1 MAESGNNKIQRGD
14 IIHLEYDLWIAED
27 DILFD
32 TTSKELADKHE
43 ISDENTI
50 YQPRALI
57 VDEGKAVSGLYKSL
71 LEAEVG
77 KDYEIEIPPEDGLG
91 NRDPK
96 LVEWH
101 KTQDIERQKL
111 EPIVGKEI
119 TVKDKSGREKT
130 GIVTMVTPRRTR
142 VDYNNPLAGK
152 TLKYKYKVV
161 DKASEVEDKV
171 STILEMDFGRK
182 DDFDINYENDAVNI
196 KLPDVCKY
204 DQMWL
209 IAKYKV
215 VNDLREYAGLTKIRF
230 IEEYVKKEEEEEK
243 AEGSDENKE
252 GTPKEDDGTKDLG
265 EEKEVAEPDNKE
277 VEEKMASEPENKE
290 EGKVLEQ
297 PKEENPEDTKSPEED
312 HGEDNPQEE
321 KNE

>member
-1 MAESGNNKIQRGD
+1 MAENEINKIARGD
-14 IIHLEYDLWIAED
+14 IIHLEYDLWIADD

-43 ISDENTI
+43 ISDEHTT
-50 YQPRALI
+50 YEPRALI

-71 LEAEVG
+71 LNAEVG
-77 KDYEIEIPPEDGLG
+77 KEYEVEIPPEEGLG
-91 NRDPK
+91 TRDPK

-101 KTQDIERQKL
+101 KTQEMERQKL
-111 EPIVGKEI
+111 EPMVGKEI
-119 TVKDKSGREKT
+119 TVKDKNGRERT
-130 GIVTMVTPRRTR
+130 GVVTMVTPRRTR

-161 DKASEVEDKV
+161 DRAAEVAEKV

-182 DDFDINYENDAVNI
+182 DEFEVTTGDDEVDI

-204 DQMWL
+204 DQLWL

-230 IEEYVKKEEEEEK
+230 IEEYLKKEEEKKEE
-243 AEGSDENKE
+243 AEGEAIEE
-252 GTPKEDDGTKDLG
+252 GG
-265 EEKEVAEPDNKE
+265 AE
-277 VEEKMASEPENKE
+277 E
-290 EGKVLEQ
+290 EGKEGKEGDVEEEVKEDKETEAA
-297 PKEENPEDTKSPEED
+297 PEVIKEEVKEEPSGETKE
-312 HGEDNPQEE
+312 EE
-321 KNE
+321 KTEEV

>member
-1 MAESGNNKIQRGD
+1 MTDSENNKIQRGD
-14 IIHLEYDLWIAED
+14 IIHLEYDLWITED

-32 TTSKELADKHE
+32 TTSKELADEHE
-43 ISDENTI
+43 ISDENTV

-71 LEAEVG
+71 LNAEVG

-91 NRDPK
+91 TRDPK

-101 KTQDIERQKL
+101 KTQEIERQKL
-111 EPIVGKEI
+111 EPMVGKEI
-119 TVKDKSGREKT
+119 TVKDKSGRERT

-161 DKASEVEDKV
+161 NKAQGIEDKV

-182 DDFDINYENDAVNI
+182 DDFEIKTQDDTVDI

-204 DQMWL
+204 DQLWL

-215 VNDLREYAGLTKIRF
+215 VNDLREYAGLMKIRF
-230 IEEYVKKEEEEEK
+230 IEEYLKKEEKEEVSEEE
-243 AEGSDENKE
+243 E
-252 GTPKEDDGTKDLG
+252 GTPQEKDGTESEGEGGEDKPKG
-265 EEKEVAEPDNKE
+265 EVKEVQPETQEGKTEEKI
-277 VEEKMASEPENKE
+277 
-290 EGKVLEQ
+290 
-297 PKEENPEDTKSPEED
+297 PEEIKD
-312 HGEDNPQEE
+312 E
-321 KNE
+321 

>member
-1 MAESGNNKIQRGD
+1 MAEDENIKIARGD

-32 TTSKELADKHE
+32 TTSKELADEHE
-43 ISDENTI
+43 ISDENTT
-50 YQPRALI
+50 YEPRALI

-71 LEAEVG
+71 LNAEVG
-77 KDYEIEIPPEDGLG
+77 KEYEIEIPPEEGLG
-91 NRDPK
+91 TRDPK

-101 KTQDIERQKL
+101 KTQEMERQKL

-119 TVKDKSGREKT
+119 TVKDKNGRERT
-130 GIVTMVTPRRTR
+130 GVVTMVTPRRTR

-161 DKASEVEDKV
+161 DKAGEVMEKV

-182 DDFDINYENDAVNI
+182 DDFEVTQSDDTVDI

-204 DQMWL
+204 DQLWL

-215 VNDLREYAGLTKIRF
+215 VNDLREYAGLNKIRF
-230 IEEYVKKEEEEEK
+230 IEEYVKKEEEQKEEEK
-243 AEGSDENKE
+243 EASEEG
-252 GTPKEDDGTKDLG
+252 G
-265 EEKEVAEPDNKE
+265 EEKEEGEPEEAKKDEAEAKE
-277 VEEKMASEPENKE
+277 EVSEEKKEEAEVTEEAPEETKEEEKVEEAKE
-290 EGKVLEQ
+290 E
-297 PKEENPEDTKSPEED
+297 
-312 HGEDNPQEE
+312 
-321 KNE
+321 

>member
-1 MAESGNNKIQRGD
+1 MADSENNKIQRKD
-14 IIHLEYDLWIAED
+14 IIHLEYDLWITED

-43 ISDENTI
+43 ISDEDTV

-71 LEAEVG
+71 LNAEVG
-77 KDYEIEIPPEDGLG
+77 KDYEIEIPPDEGLG
-91 NRDPK
+91 IRDPK

-101 KTQDIERQKL
+101 KTQEIERQKL

-119 TVKDKSGREKT
+119 TVKDKSGRERT

-152 TLKYKYKVV
+152 TLKYNYKVV
-161 DKASEVEDKV
+161 DKAQGIEDKV

-182 DDFDINYENDAVNI
+182 DDFEIKTLDDTVEI

-204 DQMWL
+204 DQLWL

-215 VNDLREYAGLTKIRF
+215 VNDLREYAGIMKIRF
-230 IEEYVKKEEEEEK
+230 IEEYLKKEKEEEVSEE
-243 AEGSDENKE
+243 AE
-252 GTPKEDDGTKDLG
+252 GTPEEKDGTQLNEQEGKPKD
-265 EEKEVAEPDNKE
+265 EVKETTHETQEKK
-277 VEEKMASEPENKE
+277 VEEQISQE
-290 EGKVLEQ
+290 
-297 PKEENPEDTKSPEED
+297 TKDE
-312 HGEDNPQEE
+312 
-321 KNE
+321 

>member
-1 MAESGNNKIQRGD
+1 MADDENIKIARGD

-27 DILFD
+27 DLLFD

-43 ISDENTI
+43 ISEEDTI

-77 KDYEIEIPPEDGLG
+77 KEYEIEVPPEEGLG
-91 NRDPK
+91 VRDPK

-101 KTQDIERQKL
+101 KTQEMERQKL
-111 EPIVGKEI
+111 EPIPGKEI
-119 TVKDKSGREKT
+119 TVKDKSGRERT
-130 GIVTMVTPRRTR
+130 GVVTMVTPRRTR

-161 DKASEVEDKV
+161 DKASEITEKV

-182 DDFDINYENDAVNI
+182 DEFEITTEDDAVNI

-215 VNDLREYAGLTKIRF
+215 VNDLREYAGLAKIRF
-230 IEEYVKKEEEEEK
+230 IEEYLKKEEEKKEE
-243 AEGSDENKE
+243 A
-252 GTPKEDDGTKDLG
+252 G
-265 EEKEVAEPDNKE
+265 EEKKE
-277 VEEKMASEPENKE
+277 
-290 EGKVLEQ
+290 
-297 PKEENPEDTKSPEED
+297 
-312 HGEDNPQEE
+312 GEAAEE
-321 KNE
+321 KNEGEDTKDKEGAEAKAEVESPQETEVIKEPSEENLNEKKVEEPKVEESGEETK

>member
-1 MAESGNNKIQRGD
+1 MAESGNDKIERGD

-27 DILFD
+27 EILFD

-50 YQPRALI
+50 YKPQALI

-101 KTQDIERQKL
+101 KTQEIERQKL

-182 DDFDINYENDAVNI
+182 DEFEIKYEDDAVNI

-215 VNDLREYAGLTKIRF
+215 VNDLREYAGLQKIRF
-230 IEEYVKKEEEEEK
+230 IEEYVKKEEEEKKEE
-243 AEGSDENKE
+243 AGEDKE
-252 GTPKEDDGTKDLG
+252 GTPKESDGTEDTG
-265 EEKEVAEPDNKE
+265 EEKEVAKPEKIE
-277 VEEKMASEPENKE
+277 GEEKQVAEPENVEGEKAIE
-290 EGKVLEQ
+290 EPEKDTTTDIEKPV
-297 PKEENPEDTKSPEED
+297 ENLREDR
-312 HGEDNPQEE
+312 PQEE
-321 KNE
+321 KTE

>member
-1 MAESGNNKIQRGD
+1 MADSENNKIQRGD

-43 ISDENTI
+43 ISDENTV

-71 LEAEVG
+71 LNAEVG
-77 KDYEIEIPPEDGLG
+77 KDYEIEIPPEEGLG
-91 NRDPK
+91 IRDPK

-101 KTQDIERQKL
+101 KTQEIERQKL

-119 TVKDKSGREKT
+119 TVKDKSGRERT

-161 DKASEVEDKV
+161 EKAHGVEDKV

-182 DDFDINYENDAVNI
+182 DDFEIKTQDDTVEI

-204 DQMWL
+204 DQLWL

-215 VNDLREYAGLTKIRF
+215 VNDLREYAGLIKIRF
-230 IEEYVKKEEEEEK
+230 IEEYLKKEEKEELSEE
-243 AEGSDENKE
+243 AE
-252 GTPKEDDGTKDLG
+252 GTPQEKDGTELEG
-265 EEKEVAEPDNKE
+265 E
-277 VEEKMASEPENKE
+277 
-290 EGKVLEQ
+290 G
-297 PKEENPEDTKSPEED
+297 
-312 HGEDNPQEE
+312 GEDKPKDEVKDVKQETQEE
-321 KNE
+321 KTEEQIPQEIKDE

>member
-1 MAESGNNKIQRGD
+1 MAEDENIKIARGD

-32 TTSKELADKHE
+32 TTSKELADEHE
-43 ISDENTI
+43 ISDENTT
-50 YQPRALI
+50 YEPRALI

-71 LEAEVG
+71 LNAEVG
-77 KDYEIEIPPEDGLG
+77 KEYEIEIPPEEGLG
-91 NRDPK
+91 TRDPK

-101 KTQDIERQKL
+101 KTQEMERQKL

-119 TVKDKSGREKT
+119 TVKDKSGRERT
-130 GIVTMVTPRRTR
+130 GVVTMVTPRRTR

-161 DKASEVEDKV
+161 DKAGEVMEKV

-182 DDFDINYENDAVNI
+182 DDFEVTQSDDTVDI

-204 DQMWL
+204 DQLWL

-215 VNDLREYAGLTKIRF
+215 VNDLREYAGLNKIRF
-230 IEEYVKKEEEEEK
+230 IEEYVKKEEEEKTEE
-243 AEGSDENKE
+243 EG
-252 GTPKEDDGTKDLG
+252 G
-265 EEKEVAEPDNKE
+265 EEKEEAEPEEAKKE
-277 VEEKMASEPENKE
+277 ETEVKEEVSEEKKE
-290 EGKVLEQ
+290 EAEVTEEA
-297 PKEENPEDTKSPEED
+297 PEETKEEEKAEEAK
-312 HGEDNPQEE
+312 EE
-321 KNE
+321 